1 MRFLSDPFIFQ
12 GEALAMRE
20 IARGLRD
27 VFTINGPGRVARVL
41 LALRDA

>member
-12 GEALAMRE
+12 VEALAMRE
-20 IARGLRD
+20 VAHGLQD
-27 VFTINGPGRVARVL
+27 IFTINGPGRVARVL